1 MPAFIKAGAITSMA
15 DKGKGMLT
23 KGKGM
28 AAKGKDMLANLGQKG
43 SDITKVLG
51 QTGVGNMAQD
61 SDTSEYDDLSAKD
74 LIGELESYDQVELPR
89 NAVIKFLSVICKRS
103 ARSKLHGRIA
113 DYMREKLIT
122 AYLESVITKNHN
134 QIVNDLMKV
143 SSDDWKTKP
152 CVCEIKDESSQ
163 KGDDDCDEVQY
174 TSSESYLSN
183 VNAAGAGGGNAA
195 GAGDKN
201 AVGADD
207 KNAVGADATTDDSA
221 DYEETNDNQERIK
234 QKTADLQEKVGLE
247 TMEGLPIQ
255 FKEMLDELTK
265 MIIKYVNNPLVESET
280 EDIIFNQLV
289 RQIIDRTTISVQTAK
304 FGTKN
309 YEIFHNQMKPVMDT
323 INRRFYF
330 STQRLLRA
338 NLDNLQKQINKN
350 SIDDDILTSYVET
363 LFQLFYVETNH
374 RDNTQPLPKYITN
387 YVDTIKPQ
395 TQTDSSTQSQIL
407 DNTIK
412 IIEKLDQSHLLRD
425 VIGGIQYKEDPEKP
439 SLLESFK
446 EMFVSDKDQ
455 PLSRL
460 QRGIN
465 ATRNLGSTVKTFLT
479 RNPAQVAPIT
489 PGGKRTK
496 RRVYKRGNKKN
507 LTIRKRK

>member
-1 MPAFIKAGAITSMA
+1 
-15 DKGKGMLT
+15 
-23 KGKGM
+23 
-28 AAKGKDMLANLGQKG
+28 
-43 SDITKVLG
+43 
-51 QTGVGNMAQD
+51 MAQD

-103 ARSKLHGRIA
+103 ARSNLHGRIA

-122 AYLESVITKNHN
+122 TYLESVITKNHN

-152 CVCEIKDESSQ
+152 CVCEFEDESSQ
-163 KGDDDCDEVQY
+163 KGDDEVHYTNIDNSLVNASPNQY
-174 TSSESYLSN
+174 TSSKSYSSN
-183 VNAAGAGGGNAA
+183 VNAAGAGGGAGNAA
-195 GAGDKN
+195 GAGS
-201 AVGADD
+201 DD
-207 KNAVGADATTDDSA
+207 GNTAGADATTDDSA
-221 DYEETNDNQERIK
+221 DHDESNLDKERRD
-234 QKTADLQEKVGLE
+234 QKTDDLKKKVGQE

-289 RQIIDRTTISVQTAK
+289 RQIIDRTTTSIQSTK

-323 INRRFYF
+323 IHRRFYF

-374 RDNTQPLPKYITN
+374 RDNTQSLPKYITN

-407 DNTIK
+407 DNTIN